1 MAILLSVLLG
11 TFTYSTVR
19 RVVLE
24 NREESAI
31 DQVARDALLVETVG
45 PGSTNPSE
53 LLASIRPASRS
64 TPFLFADGSWFA
76 ASLQVRP
83 EDLPQA
89 LVSTVTSGN
98 AARQYVVIDSA
109 PVLIVGTPL
118 NDGLGAYFEVFQLRD
133 LQSTLTTLQSVLV
146 VAGIGTTLVG
156 VILGWVIA
164 GRVLR
169 PLREVTAVAQQIA
182 SGQLETRLDEDL
194 DRDLLPLT
202 ASFNSMAE
210 TLQKRIAREARFA
223 SDVAH
228 ELRTP
233 VTTLVTSLSVLE
245 GRKSELS
252 TEGREA
258 LDLLAGDVRRLEHT
272 VEDLIEMAKH
282 DAGVVTPDMELLPTA
297 SVLSAMMNRLR
308 RPEIPIDIDDGAT
321 RSMIWIDQRRLERVL
336 ANLIDN
342 AEAYGRGVVR
352 VSAEGGGGT
361 MRIAVEDQ
369 GPGVPE
375 SQRERIFERFAR
387 GNDANRSGQYAGSG
401 LGLSLAFE
409 DVKVFGGRIWVEDRS
424 AGGARFVVE
433 VSAEP

>member
-1 MAILLSVLLG
+1 MVLSVMLG
-11 TFTYSTVR
+11 TITYSTVR

-64 TPFLFADGSWFA
+64 TPFLFADGRWFA

-83 EDLPQA
+83 EDLPQR
-89 LVSTVTSGN
+89 LISTVTAGDS
-98 AARQYVVIDSA
+98 ARQYLVIDAS
-109 PVLIVGTPL
+109 PVLVIGTPL
-118 NDGLGAYFEVFQLRD
+118 NDDLGAYFEVFQLRD
-133 LQSTLTTLQSVLV
+133 IQSTLTTLQSVLV
-146 VAGIGTTLVG
+146 AAGIGTTLVG
-156 VILGWVIA
+156 GTLGWFIA

-182 SGQLETRLDEDL
+182 SGQLETRLDEGL
-194 DRDLLPLT
+194 DRDLLTLT
-202 ASFNSMAE
+202 SSFNSMAD

-233 VTTLVTSLSVLE
+233 VTTLVTSLSVLS
-245 GRKSELS
+245 GRRSELS
-252 TEGREA
+252 PEGGEA
-258 LDLLAGDVRRLEHT
+258 LDLLASDVRRLEHT

-282 DAGVVTPDMELLPTA
+282 DAGIITPDMELLPAA
-297 SVLSAMMNRLR
+297 SVLGGIMNRLR
-308 RPEIPIDIDDGAT
+308 RQEIPIDIDEEAT

-342 AEAYGRGVVR
+342 ADAYGMGVTR
-352 VSAEGGGGT
+352 VSAEGGDGT
-361 MRIAVEDQ
+361 MRIAVEDK
-369 GPGVPE
+369 GPGVPDG
-375 SQRERIFERFAR
+375 QRERIFERFAR
-387 GNDANRSGQYAGSG
+387 GNDSHRSGEYAGSG
-401 LGLSLAFE
+401 LGLSLAVE
-409 DVKVFGGRIWVEDRS
+409 DVRVFGGRIWVEDGP

-433 VSAEP
+433 VRVEK